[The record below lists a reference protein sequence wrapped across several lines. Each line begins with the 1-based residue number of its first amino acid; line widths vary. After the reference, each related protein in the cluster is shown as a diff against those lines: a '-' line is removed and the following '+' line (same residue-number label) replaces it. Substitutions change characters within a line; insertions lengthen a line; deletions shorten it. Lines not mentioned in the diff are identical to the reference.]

1 MPASHSPI
9 ICEEISLRIS
19 IALATYNGSAFLRE
33 QLASIASQTRLP
45 DEVVIRDD
53 RSEDD
58 TLAIVETFARTAPF
72 PIHFERNEARVNFR
86 ANFMQAA
93 AACSGDL
100 IAFCDQDDI
109 WRHDKLACVA
119 AEFDN
124 EDVLLVCHNARI
136 YSADHGVTGSLY
148 DKSVPSK
155 VYAPLSRTLFNM
167 PPGFTQTFRRSLIP
181 LFGLRELTFDMWS
194 PSDSL
199 AHDQWVHT
207 LACALGKVSYINEDL
222 VDYRQHANNLFGMKI
237 SNPSRLDRII
247 HRLTWFSHYGRIA
260 LACERIAEAFA
271 TAADYPLDAL
281 LAGRVVGAAEFYR
294 DLAAAYADR
303 SEVHAAASPMTR
315 LRAWRRLTRDGRYRP
330 GRSFHFADQSFV
342 RDFVLG
348 VCLGRLRHPN
358 ADLEAN
364 DPSLRATPAHG

>member
-1 MPASHSPI
+1 MPPSHSPI
-9 ICEEISLRIS
+9 IGEEISLRIS

-45 DEVVIRDD
+45 DEVVVRDD

-58 TLAIVETFARTAPF
+58 TLAIVEAFARTAPF
-72 PIHFERNEARVNFR
+72 PIHFERNEDRLNFR
-86 ANFMQAA
+86 ANFMKAA

-119 AEFDN
+119 AEFDDD
-124 EDVLLVCHNARI
+124 DVLLVCHNARI
-136 YSADHGVTGSLY
+136 YSAEHGVSGSLY

-181 LFGLRELTFDMWS
+181 LFSLRELTFDMWS
-194 PSDSL
+194 PGDSL

-207 LACALGKVSYINEDL
+207 LASALGKVSYINEDL

-237 SNPSRLDRII
+237 SNPSRLDRIV
-247 HRLTWFSHYGRIA
+247 HRLTWFSHYGHIA
-260 LACERIAEAFA
+260 LACERIGEALA
-271 TAADYPLDAL
+271 NAADYPLDAPPRPSPACGPGDAL
-281 LAGRVVGAAEFYR
+281 PMRADIGRGDHFTSLTKASSATSSTAFAWVGCATR
-294 DLAAAYADR
+294 TRTLR
-303 SEVHAAASPMTR
+303 PMT
-315 LRAWRRLTRDGRYRP
+315 LHCGRPRP
-330 GRSFHFADQSFV
+330 TGNPACRNAK
-342 RDFVLG
+342 G
-348 VCLGRLRHPN
+348 VPGL
-358 ADLEAN
+358 
-364 DPSLRATPAHG
+364 PAPR